1 MEETL
6 QHRDFRNPGQPSCAA
21 ASGADVSGATVWVSE
36 AQLRNRQKPTDEDAG
51 KWITLSANLILD
63 GHNCAWV
70 MQYPHQPLAG
80 GSMYACICLHIFAPA
95 GSAGGA
101 PLPTAYRLAAH
112 LLIYAASSPTQ
123 TSLTN
128 SQKSW
133 SGFKQHFAAITS
145 RKRLL
150 RSLPGNAHCLVLLDS
165 CV

>member
-51 KWITLSANLILD
+51 KWVTLSANLILD

-80 GSMYACICLHIFAPA
+80 GTCTRCICLQFLRPA

-101 PLPTAYRLAAH
+101 PC
-112 LLIYAASSPTQ
+112 
-123 TSLTN
+123 
-128 SQKSW
+128 
-133 SGFKQHFAAITS
+133 
-145 RKRLL
+145 L
-150 RSLPGNAHCLVLLDS
+150 RHIDWRRTF
-165 CV
+165 

>member
-1 MEETL
+1 MI
-6 QHRDFRNPGQPSCAA
+6 RDLKPVWRRRSNTEISATPGNLVALLRLA
-21 ASGADVSGATVWVSE
+21 ADVSGATVWVSE

-101 PLPTAYRLAAH
+101 PPQ
-112 LLIYAASSPTQ
+112 PM
-123 TSLTN
+123 
-128 SQKSW
+128 
-133 SGFKQHFAAITS
+133 
-145 RKRLL
+145 
-150 RSLPGNAHCLVLLDS
+150 
-165 CV
+165 

>member
-51 KWITLSANLILD
+51 KWVTLSSNLILD
-63 GHNCAWV
+63 G
-70 MQYPHQPLAG
+70 
-80 GSMYACICLHIFAPA
+80 
-95 GSAGGA
+95 
-101 PLPTAYRLAAH
+101 H

-133 SGFKQHFAAITS
+133 SGFKQHFAAITAANVS
-145 RKRLL
+145 SAA
-150 RSLPGNAHCLVLLDS
+150 SLGTLI
-165 CV
+165 